1 MLTEPARNADEALTR
16 LTAIY
21 TEFGQFCL
29 TRGSASEADTR
40 AKVVDRILSEVLGW
54 AEAEI
59 QREAPIVAGY
69 LDYILSEGGRGVV
82 VVEAKRE
89 GLSFEVPTSVERRHR
104 HKLSGA
110 IRTSGETYKAIE
122 QVQNYCGERGIRYAV
137 ATNGYAWIVFRAHRE
152 DIPWRTGDAIIFPT
166 AAYIKD
172 NFTEFWNLLSQPAV
186 RGGSLERAFASPL
199 TTPRPQFRVI
209 SSIRNPDAPLMRNR
223 LHQPLGAFVEAVFR
237 DIAEPD
243 QGEQLKAC
251 YVYNHSLRVIDSD
264 LQLVIQD
271 SIPAFALN
279 DGARPVSRGPADAGD
294 FGRDVVS
301 ATRSASGTVFLLL
314 GGIGSGKT
322 TFLKRFFN
330 FVGADSLKRATIWF
344 FLDLLSAPLD
354 VSTIE
359 KHVTDSILAEIRRG
373 YLEPDLETRETL
385 LRAFRDELAVLH
397 RTTMDPTR
405 ISPEEYERRLS
416 RKLENWMSDSVSYV
430 PRLLAVARERGFGTV
445 ICIDNVDQLPGTYQ
459 AQVFLLAQRLAAQMK
474 AVTIVAL
481 REESYYAASIQK
493 TFTAYNNRKFHIASP
508 SFRKLIGLRM
518 EYLERLL
525 QLPPDQRIAALGT
538 SVDAQDA
545 AIVRF
550 FDIIRKSIFVVNRNI
565 SRFIEALAFGNM
577 REALDMFATF
587 LYSGAT
593 DVDKMLGI
601 YERQGSYFVAFH
613 EFAKAII
620 LGDRRHYRESESRIL
635 NVFDRGNVG
644 ISSHFTVLRIMRVL
658 LAQSQ
663 ATSREGRGFVRL
675 EDVIN
680 AFADTFGDENDVVY
694 ALNRLVRKQLV
705 QVDTRSTE
713 SISGASWV
721 RVSSAGW
728 YYAKFLAN
736 SFAYLDLMLED
747 TAFDNQ
753 QVVNQLVKISE
764 DVDAIVD
771 SPQDRLRK
779 VELRL
784 QRVDAFVRYLA
795 AEEQKER
802 RLYGLDRR
810 ADTLAIPVMTMIAEQ
825 FEREKAYIR
834 DRLRQNAENRP
845 EQLPLSSET
854 PDPDAELAALSEG
867 SEAEGDEESPGPL
880 GSSSGAAES
889 TPAS

>member
-1 MLTEPARNADEALTR
+1 MQKPATDADEALIH
-16 LTAIY
+16 LTEIY
-21 TEFGQFCL
+21 TEFGRFCQAK
-29 TRGSASEADTR
+29 GSASEADTR
-40 AKVVDRILSEVLGW
+40 AKVVDKILIEVLAW
-54 AEAEI
+54 PELEI
-59 QREAPIVAGY
+59 QREAPIVAGH
-69 LDYILSEGGRGVV
+69 LDYLLSEGGRGVV

-89 GLSFEVPTSVERRHR
+89 GASFEVPTSIERRHR
-104 HKLSGA
+104 HKLNGA

-122 QVQNYCGERGIRYAV
+122 QVQNYCNERGIRYAV

-152 DIPWRTGDAIIFPT
+152 DIPWRTGDALVFPT
-166 AAYIKD
+166 AAYIKA
-172 NFTEFWNLLSQPAV
+172 NFMEFWNLLSEPAV
-186 RGGSLERAFASPL
+186 RSGSLERAFVPAL

-209 SSIRNPDAPLMRNR
+209 SAIRNPDAPLIRNR
-223 LHQPLGAFVEAVFR
+223 LHQPLGAFVETVFR
-237 DIAEPD
+237 DIAEPT

-251 YVYNHSLRVIDSD
+251 YVYNKSLRVIDSD

-279 DGARPVSRGPADAGD
+279 DGARRVTRGPSDAGD
-294 FGRDVVS
+294 FGRDVVTAS
-301 ATRSASGTVFLLL
+301 RSANGTVFLLL

-330 FVGADSLKRATIWF
+330 FVGADSLKQATIWF

-359 KHVTDSILAEIRRG
+359 KHVTDTILAEIRRR
-373 YLEPDLETRETL
+373 YLDHDLETRETL
-385 LRAFRDELAVLH
+385 LRAFRDEVAVLR
-397 RTTMDPTR
+397 RTTMDPSL
-405 ISPEEYERRLS
+405 IGQEEYERRLS
-416 RKLENWMSDSVSYV
+416 RKLEQWMNDSVSYV
-430 PRLLAVARERGFGTV
+430 PRLLAVARDRGFGTV
-445 ICIDNVDQLPGTYQ
+445 ICIDNVDQLPGAYQ
-459 AQVFLLAQRLAAQMK
+459 AQVFLLAQRLAVQMK

-508 SFRKLIGLRM
+508 AFRKLISLRM
-518 EYLERLL
+518 QYLEHLL
-525 QLPPDQRIAALGT
+525 QLPADERVAALGT
-538 SVDAQDA
+538 SVDVQDT
-545 AIVRF
+545 AIVHF
-550 FDIIRKSIFVVNRNI
+550 FDIIRESIFVVNRNI

-601 YERQGSYFVAFH
+601 YERQGSYYVAFH

-635 NVFDRGNVG
+635 NVFDRSNVG
-644 ISSHFTVLRIMRVL
+644 LSSHLTALRIMRVL

-675 EDVIN
+675 DDLIN
-680 AFADTFGDENDVVY
+680 TFADTFGDEDDVIY

-713 SISGASWV
+713 SVDRASWV
-721 RVSSAGW
+721 RASSAGW

-753 QVVNQLVKISE
+753 LVVDQLVGISE
-764 DVDAIVD
+764 QVDAIVD

-779 VELRL
+779 VELRF
-784 QRVDAFVRYLA
+784 QRVDAFVRHLTA
-795 AEEQKER
+795 VEQKER
-802 RLYGLDRR
+802 REFGLDRR
-810 ADTLAIPVMTMIAEQ
+810 TDTLSVDVMAPVAEQ
-825 FEREKAYIR
+825 YEREKAYIR
-834 DRLRQNAENRP
+834 DRLGQNAENRP
-845 EQLPLSSET
+845 EQLPVSGDT
-854 PDPDAELAALSEG
+854 PNPDAEMAALR
-867 SEAEGDEESPGPL
+867 DESD
-880 GSSSGAAES
+880 AES
-889 TPAS
+889 DDDSGGSANSASRAPESTSTA